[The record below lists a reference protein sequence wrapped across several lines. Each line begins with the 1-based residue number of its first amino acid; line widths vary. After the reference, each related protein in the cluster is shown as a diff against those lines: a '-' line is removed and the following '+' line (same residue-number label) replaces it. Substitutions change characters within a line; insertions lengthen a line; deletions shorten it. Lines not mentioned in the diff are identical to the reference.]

1 MSKLLIRFVMKS
13 SFLAKPALARRTRE
27 EERRRRRGREDWSGR
42 RRRPSTRRPA
52 LEPSPGSTWLLSLS
66 LSELSRV
73 GKRAESAA
81 AVASWFIAPPLG
93 RGRGRGGVGVT
104 CYVVDAPL
112 VHATKVWGGHLGLGG
127 MPQGLAYD
135 ECSRVVYTVPSGVKP
150 NKAEMCRRQRT
161 KDCCWVAAT
170 ALHAPRLWSTAW
182 SPGPLSLSNGQWQL
196 PTVVTIK

>member
-13 SFLAKPALARRTRE
+13 SFLANPALARRTRE

-52 LEPSPGSTWLLSLS
+52 LEPSPGSTWLLSLL
-66 LSELSRV
+66 LSESSRV

-112 VHATKVWGGHLGLGG
+112 VHATKVWGGHLGFGG
-127 MPQGLAYD
+127 GGCLKALRMMNVVGLFTQYP
-135 ECSRVVYTVPSGVKP
+135 VVSNRTRWKCADVSGQKIVAGWQQQHCTRQDFGLRRGPRGPCHSATVSGNCP
-150 NKAEMCRRQRT
+150 
-161 KDCCWVAAT
+161 
-170 ALHAPRLWSTAW
+170 LWS
-182 SPGPLSLSNGQWQL
+182 
-196 PTVVTIK
+196 I